1 MYLFKPQEINLY
13 DVLPGPKSGKADQ
26 EDGELSDDGCD
37 DDGEADG
44 AVAVPLEEGHQETK
58 ARKQHDVNVNNHQ
71 KNIGYSDIGGIF
83 TIHKLGYWLRIA
95 VRSSFLIRLGV
106 QAESADLSYLGKQT
120 SDDNRHNVL
129 QNVCDIWSV

>member
-1 MYLFKPQEINLY
+1 MYLFKPQEINLN
-13 DVLPGPKSGKADQ
+13 DVLPGPKPGKADQ

-71 KNIGYSDIGGIF
+71 EEYWVVKLEEYLRF
-83 TIHKLGYWLRIA
+83 TNLGT
-95 VRSSFLIRLGV
+95 G
-106 QAESADLSYLGKQT
+106 
-120 SDDNRHNVL
+120 
-129 QNVCDIWSV
+129 